1 MIKYVVI
8 PEKRTVVGILENTD
22 MDAYHKINKMIDGSN
37 ILIDFDKYLM
47 PNRFKVSVVCDESDE
62 FNEEVGKNMAKERL
76 MRKYYKSLDSRLL
89 KFKNEIKIIN
99 EKIFTKSLDN

>member
-1 MIKYVVI
+1 
-8 PEKRTVVGILENTD
+8 
-22 MDAYHKINKMIDGSN
+22 
-37 ILIDFDKYLM
+37 M
-47 PNRFKVSVVCDESDE
+47 PNRFKVFVVCDESDE

-89 KFKNEIKIIN
+89 KFKNEIKTIN